1 MIFTQKKPMKKA
13 KFTQVE
19 IDDFMRKNEEEI
31 THLQDDITSS
41 LRKIKTLQQEI
52 RYYQER
58 ISLLETIKIE
68 EKASKSV
75 WKTIAIAAAAIGA
88 LIMSLFKSK
97 EE

>member
-1 MIFTQKKPMKKA
+1 MKKA

-31 THLQDDITSS
+31 TLLQDDITSS

-75 WKTIAIAAAAIGA
+75 WKTIAIAAAALGA